1 MRKLLAVLLA
11 VLLFAVPVQ
20 AFADTE
26 ITVNGTGETLVS
38 ADVAVI
44 SLGVMAREK
53 DVLKAQAKV
62 NEAIASVR
70 AALIENGVSEEDIN
84 TDYINIYAMYDYMGG
99 EEELTAYNANSNLA
113 VRVTN
118 KDIVGQII
126 DAAFAAGANTLNGIT
141 FSATDTTE
149 ARAASLKLAFED
161 AKAKA
166 EVLAEAAG
174 LQIIG
179 IEEIREGNTWSYDS
193 GVSNFSRQDVAAEK
207 AAGTVVQAAKIAVS
221 ANITVVFDVRA

>member
-126 DAAFAAGANTLNGIT
+126 DAAFAAGANTLNGIP

-149 ARAASLKLAFED
+149 ARAASLKLVFED